1 MLKILKNL
9 KETWVSVLIIVLLLC
24 VQAWADLTLP
34 DYTSKIVNVGIQQG
48 GIENAAPDAITKLHM
63 DTLLLFTKEDNSI
76 LDNYSLVSKNTL
88 NEKDYEKYLKK
99 YPALEN
105 EELYVL
111 NDLKETEQENLNNV
125 MAKPLM
131 MLSIITNEE
140 QAETIKGQIIA
151 SMQSMREYDVT
162 TIPEGITEQTNS
174 QDSVGADILPNEMAQ
189 MTLIDLIKAMPEE
202 QLEVMIKNVEEQL
215 NGMNESILN
224 QAAISA
230 VKEEYKEIGINTD
243 DLQNKYIFLTG
254 LQMLGVALISMVA
267 AVIIMLLSSRVAAKL
282 RKNIKRQSI

>member
-9 KETWVSVLIIVLLLC
+9 KETWVSVVIIVLLLC

-48 GIENAAPDAITKLHM
+48 GIENAFPNAITKSHM
-63 DTLLLFTKEDNSI
+63 DMLLLFTKEDNTI

-88 NEKDYEKYLKK
+88 NEKDYEKYLKQ
-99 YPALEN
+99 YSTLEN

-111 NDLKETEQENLNNV
+111 NDLTETEQENLNSII
-125 MAKPLM
+125 AKPLM
-131 MLSIITNEE
+131 MLSIVTNEE
-140 QAETIKGQIIA
+140 QAETIKNQMIET
-151 SMQSMREYDVT
+151 MQGMREYDET
-162 TIPEGITEQTNS
+162 TMPEGIKEQTNPQS
-174 QDSVGADILPNEMAQ
+174 SVEASILQNEIAQ
-189 MTLIDLIKAMPEE
+189 MTLIDLLKSMPEE
-202 QLEVMIKNVEEQL
+202 QLEVMLKNVEEKF
-215 NGMNESILN
+215 NGMNESILS

-230 VKEEYKEIGINTD
+230 VKEEYKKIGINTD
-243 DLQNKYIFLTG
+243 DLQNKYILLTG
-254 LQMLGVALISMVA
+254 LQMLGVALISMVT

>member
-1 MLKILKNL
+1 M
-9 KETWVSVLIIVLLLC
+9 
-24 VQAWADLTLP
+24 
-34 DYTSKIVNVGIQQG
+34 
-48 GIENAAPDAITKLHM
+48 PDAITKSHM
-63 DTLLLFTKEDNSI
+63 DTILLLTKEDNSI
-76 LDNYSLVSKNTL
+76 LDNYTLVSKNTL

-105 EELYVL
+105 EELYIL
-111 NDLKETEQENLNNV
+111 NDLTESEQENLNSI
-125 MAKPLM
+125 MAKSLM
-131 MLSIITNEE
+131 MLSIVKNEE

-151 SMQSMREYDVT
+151 SMQSMREYDET
-162 TIPEGITEQTNS
+162 NMPEEIKRQTNLQS
-174 QDSVGADILPNEMAQ
+174 SVGADVLSNEMAQ
-189 MTLIDLIKAMPEE
+189 MTLIDLIKTMPEE
-202 QLEVMIKNVEEQL
+202 QLEVMLKNIEEQL

-224 QAAISA
+224 QAAISI

-254 LQMLGVALISMVA
+254 LQMLGVALISMIA

>member
-9 KETWVSVLIIVLLLC
+9 KETWVFVVIIVLLLC

-48 GIENAAPDAITKLHM
+48 GIENAVPDAITKLHM

-105 EELYVL
+105 EELYIL
-111 NDLKETEQENLNNV
+111 NDLTESEQENLNSI
-125 MAKPLM
+125 MAKSLM
-131 MLSIITNEE
+131 MLSIVKNEE

-151 SMQSMREYDVT
+151 SMQSMREYDET
-162 TIPEGITEQTNS
+162 NMPEEIKGQTHLQS
-174 QDSVGADILPNEMAQ
+174 SVGADVLLNEMAQ
-189 MTLIDLIKAMPEE
+189 MTLIDLIKTMPEE
-202 QLEVMIKNVEEQL
+202 QLEVMLKNVEEQL

-224 QAAISA
+224 QAAISTI
-230 VKEEYKEIGINTD
+230 KEEYKEIGINTD

-254 LQMLGVALISMVA
+254 LQMLGVALISMIA

>member
-9 KETWVSVLIIVLLLC
+9 KETWVSVVIIVLLLC

-48 GIENAAPDAITKLHM
+48 GIENAAPDSITKSHM
-63 DTLLLFTKEDNSI
+63 EILLLFTKEDNSI

-111 NDLKETEQENLNNV
+111 NDLKETEQENLNNI

-131 MLSIITNEE
+131 MLSMVTNEE
-140 QAETIKGQIIA
+140 LKT
-151 SMQSMREYDVT
+151 
-162 TIPEGITEQTNS
+162 
-174 QDSVGADILPNEMAQ
+174 
-189 MTLIDLIKAMPEE
+189 MPEE
-202 QLEVMIKNVEEQL
+202 QLEVILKNVEEQL

>member
-9 KETWVSVLIIVLLLC
+9 KETWISVVIIVLLLC

-48 GIENAAPDAITKLHM
+48 GIENAAPDAITKSHM

-76 LDNYSLVSKNTL
+76 LNNYSVVSKNTL

-111 NDLKETEQENLNNV
+111 NDLTETEQENLNNII
-125 MAKPLM
+125 AKPLM
-131 MLSIITNEE
+131 MLSIVKNE
-140 QAETIKGQIIA
+140 AI
-151 SMQSMREYDVT
+151 
-162 TIPEGITEQTNS
+162 
-174 QDSVGADILPNEMAQ
+174 
-189 MTLIDLIKAMPEE
+189 PEE
-202 QLEVMIKNVEEQL
+202 QFEVMIKNIEEQL
-215 NGMNESILN
+215 NGMNESILS

>member
-9 KETWVSVLIIVLLLC
+9 KETWVSVVIIVLLLC

-63 DTLLLFTKEDNSI
+63 DTLLLFTKEDNTI

-99 YPALEN
+99 YPSLEN
-105 EELYVL
+105 EDIYFL
-111 NDLKETEQENLNNV
+111 NKLTETKQENLNSI

-131 MLSIITNEE
+131 ILSKVTNEE
-140 QAETIKGQIIA
+140 LKTI
-151 SMQSMREYDVT
+151 
-162 TIPEGITEQTNS
+162 
-174 QDSVGADILPNEMAQ
+174 
-189 MTLIDLIKAMPEE
+189 PEE
-202 QLEVMIKNVEEQL
+202 QLEIMLKNVEEKF

-243 DLQNKYIFLTG
+243 DLQNKYILLTG

>member
-9 KETWVSVLIIVLLLC
+9 KETWASVVIIVLLLC

-48 GIENAAPDAITKLHM
+48 GIENASPDAITKSHM
-63 DTLLLFTKEDNSI
+63 DTLLLLTKEDDTI

-105 EELYVL
+105 EDIYFL
-111 NDLKETEQENLNNV
+111 NKLTETEQENLNSI

-131 MLSIITNEE
+131 MLSMVTNEE
-140 QAETIKGQIIA
+140 LK
-151 SMQSMREYDVT
+151 V
-162 TIPEGITEQTNS
+162 
-174 QDSVGADILPNEMAQ
+174 
-189 MTLIDLIKAMPEE
+189 MPEE
-202 QLEVMIKNVEEQL
+202 QLEVMLKNVENQL
-215 NGMNESILN
+215 NEMNESILE

-254 LQMLGVALISMVA
+254 LQMLGVALISMVS

-282 RKNIKRQSI
+282 RKNIKR